1 MKKKFSPKELYWQN
15 HIKTF
20 LNSGQKQVDYCKE
33 HNLNAK
39 TFSVR
44 KSEYF
49 KHQNMG
55 DQEDV
60 DNFVPLNN
68 KKSISIKLSNGIEL
82 SFDHEPDPVWMGT
95 VLGSL
100 ESLNA

>member
-1 MKKKFSPKELYWQN
+1 MKKKLSPKELYWQN
-15 HIKTF
+15 HIRTF
-20 LNSGQKQVDYCKE
+20 LNSGLKQVDYCKE

-49 KHQNMG
+49 RHN
-55 DQEDV
+55 DNIENESSN
-60 DNFVPLNN
+60 NFVPLNN
-68 KKSISIKLSNGIEL
+68 KKNISIKLSNGVEL
-82 SFDHEPDPVWMGT
+82 SFDHEPDPVWMGA

-100 ESLNA
+100 ENLNA

>member
-1 MKKKFSPKELYWQN
+1 MKRKLSPKELYWQN

-20 LNSGQKQVDYCKE
+20 LNSGLKQVDYCKE

-49 KHQNMG
+49 RNQNS
-55 DQEDV
+55 EDSDSV
-60 DNFVPLNN
+60 DNFIPLNN
-68 KKSISIKLSNGIEL
+68 KKNISIKLSNGVEL
-82 SFDHEPDPVWMGT
+82 SFNHEPDPVWMGR

-100 ESLNA
+100 ENLNA